1 MGENTSGSSGYRV
14 LHCQPADCYHHV
26 RRRLRAS
33 SPRCAVQ
40 DPGIWL

>member
-26 RRRLRAS
+26 RRRLCES
-33 SPRCAVQ
+33 SPRYAGR
-40 DPGIWL
+40 DPAIWL